1 MKLIK
6 IENKIYK
13 VPKKTYEAIKNLENN
28 HDGTSWPNEELQ
40 KMCEQI
46 LNGQSYGARYLG
58 DIEFTYSD
66 LPF

>member
-1 MKLIK
+1 MKLIL

-13 VPKKTYEAIKNLENN
+13 VPKKTYETIKMLEND

-40 KMCEQI
+40 KMCERI
-46 LNGQSYGARYLG
+46 TKGESYGARYLG
-58 DIEFTYSD
+58 DVEFTYSE